1 MANNIEVPSVSYNTY
16 FGIVNKVRWFDIP
29 DQYQYFEIIF
39 NVYRNQTKDTN
50 LTLFNLESGNIWK
63 RTVSRSSNP
72 APIAISD
79 KILNVPGLGS
89 PIYGAFNTY
98 I

>member
-16 FGIVNKVRWFDIP
+16 FGVVNKVRWFEITDEYEYFDIT
-29 DQYQYFEIIF
+29 FH
-39 NVYRNQTKDTN
+39 VYRNQTRSTN
-50 LTLFNLESGNIWK
+50 LKLYNLESGNIW
-63 RTVSRSSNP
+63 TRSIQRSADP
-72 APIAISD
+72 TPLTISD
-79 KILNVPGLGS
+79 KILNTPGLGS